1 MQRKVRVT
9 TVRGKAPDTV
19 LRPPTPLRNAK
30 TGHFVAGVVQ
40 TNGKVSDGK
49 PRFRQS
55 GQLVAQAKVRS
66 PMSAIR
72 AKCVDCSGGSFG
84 EVQFCT
90 ATGCPLYAYRFGKRP
105 ATVAKRAAAKAQS
118 EAERRGRLGGSIA
131 FPPGRSP
138 KPRSSFRRGES
149 GLLQAVTGALSG
161 SPCW

>member
-1 MQRKVRVT
+1 MQRKLRVT
-9 TVRGKAPDTV
+9 TVRGRRPDTV
-19 LRPPTPLRNAK
+19 LGPPTPLRNAK
-30 TGHFVAGVVQ
+30 TGHFVAGLVQ

-84 EVQFCT
+84 EVEFCT

-105 ATVAKRAAAKAQS
+105 QTVAKRAAARAAQS
-118 EAERRGRLGGSIA
+118 ADRKELRH
-131 FPPGRSP
+131 
-138 KPRSSFRRGES
+138 K
-149 GLLQAVTGALSG
+149 
-161 SPCW
+161 